1 MQGPNPAGHR
11 AGPRA
16 GPPHWPRPPSATAP
30 PRRHSRGRI
39 AATTMRVSCGRSS
52 RSSATDRRTTPMCER
67 SWPDPSF
74 VSLAASRGGQ
84 GGPLGAKMIEERG
97 RSGERL
103 GVSSVEWTREGE
115 TFSPPSPGEPDSLRA
130 FRPWVLEEESG
141 ALHMATSSEGHEWV
155 AHGTIMQR
163 GDEDALGAAHP
174 CLVITGEPWWLFF
187 SGYDGQQN
195 GRRAAVLGAV
205 SPSGASWDRIGT
217 VLEPAEDEL
226 AVSHPCVLEIART
239 LYMFYA
245 SDDGTRVSIALA
257 TSTDGISWERLG
269 TTLGPGEGP
278 DGLSAHSPCA
288 LRLNDGSIRMWYS
301 GLPVGDTDLAYRIC
315 SARFPGSWSS

>member
-1 MQGPNPAGHR
+1 
-11 AGPRA
+11 
-16 GPPHWPRPPSATAP
+16 
-30 PRRHSRGRI
+30 
-39 AATTMRVSCGRSS
+39 
-52 RSSATDRRTTPMCER
+52 
-67 SWPDPSF
+67 
-74 VSLAASRGGQ
+74 
-84 GGPLGAKMIEERG
+84 MIEERG

-115 TFSPPSPGEPDSLRA
+115 TFSPGSPGEPDSLRA
-130 FRPWVLEEESG
+130 FRPWVLEDESG
-141 ALHMATSSEGHEWV
+141 ALHMWYSGHDGTTWRILGAVQRRAEGWSRLGVAIDAGFAGESDEYGVQSPCVVKTPGGFLMAYAGFDGEADRLHMATSSEGHEWV

-163 GDEDALGAAHP
+163 GDEDALGASHP
-174 CLVITGEPWWLFF
+174 CLVITGERWWLFF

-226 AVSHPCVLEIART
+226 AVSHPCVLEIAGT

-269 TTLGPGEGP
+269 TTLGPSGGGP

-315 SARFPGSWSS
+315 SARFPGPWSS

>member
-1 MQGPNPAGHR
+1 MVA
-11 AGPRA
+11 
-16 GPPHWPRPPSATAP
+16 
-30 PRRHSRGRI
+30 
-39 AATTMRVSCGRSS
+39 
-52 RSSATDRRTTPMCER
+52 
-67 SWPDPSF
+67 
-74 VSLAASRGGQ
+74 
-84 GGPLGAKMIEERG
+84 ERG

-115 TFSPPSPGEPDSLRA
+115 TFSPGSPGEPDSLRA
-130 FRPWVLEEESG
+130 FRPWVLEDESG
-141 ALHMATSSEGHEWV
+141 ALHMWYSGHDGTTWRILQAVQRRAEGWSRLGVAIDAGFAGESDEYGVQSPCVVKTPGGLLMAYAGFDGEADRLHMATSSEGHEWV

-163 GDEDALGAAHP
+163 GDEDALGASHP
-174 CLVITGEPWWLFF
+174 CLVITGERWWLFF

-226 AVSHPCVLEIART
+226 AVSHPCVLEIAGT
-239 LYMFYA
+239 LYMFYG

-269 TTLGPGEGP
+269 TTLGPSGGGP

-315 SARFPGSWSS
+315 SARFPGPWSS

>member
-1 MQGPNPAGHR
+1 
-11 AGPRA
+11 
-16 GPPHWPRPPSATAP
+16 
-30 PRRHSRGRI
+30 
-39 AATTMRVSCGRSS
+39 
-52 RSSATDRRTTPMCER
+52 
-67 SWPDPSF
+67 
-74 VSLAASRGGQ
+74 
-84 GGPLGAKMIEERG
+84 MIEERG

-141 ALHMATSSEGHEWV
+141 ALHMWYSGHDGTTWRILEAVQRRAEGWSRLGVAIDAGFAGESDEYGVQSPCVVKTPGGFLMAYSGFDGDADRLHMATSSEGHEWV

-163 GDEDALGAAHP
+163 GDEDALGASHP
-174 CLVITGEPWWLFF
+174 CLVITGERWWLFF

-269 TTLGPGEGP
+269 TTLGPSGGGP

-315 SARFPGSWSS
+315 PGDCPHFS